1 MDVSDLQRR
10 GLMYVLSS
18 PSGAGKTTI
27 TRALLAQNKNLVI
40 SVSATT
46 RNQREGE
53 VDGKD
58 YIFCDIAKFDEMVEN
73 GEMLEHAKVF
83 GNYYG
88 TPRGAVEQALQN
100 GQDVIFDIDWQ
111 GTQQL
116 REMASDDL
124 VTLFVLPP
132 SAKELENRLRSR
144 SKSTLETETQIQDRM
159 SKLNDEITHFS
170 EYDYVLI
177 NRDVD
182 KAISQAQMILDA
194 ERLKRRRLIG
204 LTDFVKGVK
213 SGR

>member
-1 MDVSDLQRR
+1 
-10 GLMYVLSS
+10 
-18 PSGAGKTTI
+18 
-27 TRALLAQNKNLVI
+27 
-40 SVSATT
+40 
-46 RNQREGE
+46 
-53 VDGKD
+53 
-58 YIFCDIAKFDEMVEN
+58 
-73 GEMLEHAKVF
+73 
-83 GNYYG
+83 
-88 TPRGAVEQALQN
+88 
-100 GQDVIFDIDWQ
+100 
-111 GTQQL
+111 
-116 REMASDDL
+116 MASDDL